1 MALKV
6 PDIGEIES
14 IRFLVNSTQTTPR
27 NLILKLLTNGSATT
41 WGGEAET
48 DTPATL
54 RTATF
59 VEPYTYAVGSGGS
72 AASPKSYPLAS
83 VAQYTGGAIT
93 SLPYSNQF
101 GILLHGT
108 NWRVQTT
115 GTTQATYPEQTF
127 TFVPDTSFYVH
138 GYCVV
143 RANSFAQTF
152 LNNLTGGATITA
164 NSSTYTLTAST
175 ATSYGNVLGGTQL
188 QIDPTVTLTS
198 NVSSSANST
207 LLTTSGSTTGIQVGM
222 YAVGTGV
229 GPYARVTAVP
239 SATTV
244 VVSMPCTGAI
254 ASGTVKF
261 YEGRIAPGQGVSG
274 TGVAASTT
282 VSGYD
287 PNTGIV
293 FVNNLFTA
301 NVTGTITFTYSLISA
316 TAHGGL
322 IGDTVFVTGTG
333 GTAVITAGSGGVFT
347 VNDGGAGSASGANAF
362 STYPNIPCTSAG
374 TIVIYDNI
382 MYEEKFTNGPY
393 YIQNSGD
400 QIKITLNVSLD

>member
-14 IRFLVNSTQTTPR
+14 IRFLINSTQTAPR
-27 NLILKLLTNGSATT
+27 NLILKLLTNGTATP
-41 WGGEAET
+41 WSGEAET
-48 DTPATL
+48 DTPKSL

-59 VEPYTYAVGSGGS
+59 VEPYTYAVGGGGS
-72 AASPKSYPLAS
+72 AASPKAYPLAS

-93 SLPYSNQF
+93 TLPYSNQY

-127 TFVPDTSFYVH
+127 TFTPDAAFYVH
-138 GYCVV
+138 GYYVA

-175 ATSYGNVLGGTQL
+175 ANAYSNVLGSAQL
-188 QIDPTVTLTS
+188 RIDATTSKTGAAVTGGS
-198 NVSSSANST
+198 VNST
-207 LLTTSGSTTGIQVGM
+207 IIAFSGAGSTTGIQVGQ
-222 YAVGTGV
+222 YVVGTGV
-229 GPYARVTAVP
+229 GPYARVTGIVTDTYISVSVPNVAAVA
-239 SATTV
+239 STTTL
-244 VVSMPCTGAI
+244 S
-254 ASGTVKF
+254 F
-261 YEGRIAPGQGVSG
+261 YEGRIAPGQSVSG
-274 TGVAASTT
+274 TGVAGST
-282 VSGYD
+282 VVQGWD

-293 FVNNLFTA
+293 FVNNVFTA
-301 NVTGTITFTYSLISA
+301 NVTGTITFGYSLISA

-322 IGDTVFVTGTG
+322 IGDTFFLAANSATLTEGVYTVIDGGTG
-333 GTAVITAGSGGVFT
+333 SV
-347 VNDGGAGSASGANAF
+347 SGANAF
-362 STYPNIPCTSAG
+362 ATWPNIPCSGAG
-374 TIVIYDNI
+374 SVVIYDNI